1 MLSTPFF
8 CFLQIN
14 GLVVLEFKMI
24 KNLLCHWHFKV
35 SAPLHYF
42 LDRSYQ
48 PPMYSIWK
56 AHQWHDYFFLDC
68 KKQYKIPAWAM
79 TSTVLV
85 SNRSFCL
92 GVFRAGRSNV
102 GPKTIAKLCRDI
114 LFSLSLW
121 CILKLWKKCFFF
133 QRESFLC
140 FQRDLN
146 RNGLTST
153 SDPEWSIS
161 KPYLLLEYHWIL
173 SAGHWSVRFRWCCWT
188 YWKSQW
194 TFGTGCLWI
203 GFQVVRAGTIWIF
216 PLPNGCPLLWAIVQP
231 HSYL

>member
-8 CFLQIN
+8 CCFQIN
-14 GLVVLEFKMI
+14 GLVVLEFKMF
-24 KNLLCHWHFKV
+24 KNLVCQWHFKV

-42 LDRSYQ
+42 LDGSYQ

-92 GVFRAGRSNV
+92 GAFRAGRSNV

-121 CILKLWKKCFFF
+121 WILKLWKKCFFF
-133 QRESFLC
+133 LEGILFMFSKRFKQKWPYFNKWSRMKHIEALHVVGISLNIICRALVSSFSLMLLNLLKVSMNL
-140 FQRDLN
+140 RYRVSVNRVSGSSRRNDLN
-146 RNGLTST
+146 IPVTEWMST
-153 SDPEWSIS
+153 S
-161 KPYLLLEYHWIL
+161 L
-173 SAGHWSVRFRWCCWT
+173 SNCSAS
-188 YWKSQW
+188 
-194 TFGTGCLWI
+194 
-203 GFQVVRAGTIWIF
+203 
-216 PLPNGCPLLWAIVQP
+216 
-231 HSYL
+231 